1 MVSTSERETFLRAAE
16 MFAEACRQVGAEQWA
31 RPGLGEWD
39 VRALVG
45 HTLRA
50 VTTVATYLG
59 QPAPGTV
66 VCDSAGAYF
75 VASRSIAGADERA
88 VAERG
93 HQGGRD
99 LGPDPTLTVHDAIE
113 RTRSVLATVD
123 DTDRIV
129 ATVVGGMRLDDYLP
143 TRTFELLAH
152 TLDLA
157 QATGVEVEPPAD
169 VVESAVRTAA
179 AALAGTGDGVAF
191 FRHLLG
197 RPGGAHRPLFS

>member
-1 MVSTSERETFLRAAE
+1 MTTNERETFLRAAE
-16 MFAEACRQVGAEQWA
+16 MFAELCGRIGDEQWP

-59 QPAPGTV
+59 QPAPESV
-66 VCDSAGAYF
+66 VCESAGAYF
-75 VASRSIAGADERA
+75 VAARSIAGADDRA

-93 HQGGRD
+93 HQAGRD
-99 LGPDPTLTVHDAIE
+99 LGAEPTTTVRQAVE
-113 RTRSVLATVD
+113 RTRSALTGTSD
-123 DTDRIV
+123 DRLV
-129 ATVVGGMRLDDYLP
+129 ATVVGGMRLADYLP

-152 TLDLA
+152 TIDLA
-157 QATGVEVEPPAD
+157 DATGLAVTPPPE

-179 AALAGTGDGVAF
+179 SAAAGTGDGVAL

-197 RPGGAHRPLFS
+197 RPGGSLRPLFS

>member
-1 MVSTSERETFLRAAE
+1 MITNERETFLRAAE
-16 MFAEACRQVGAEQWA
+16 MFAELCGRIGDEQWP

-59 QPAPGTV
+59 QPAPAEI
-66 VCDSAGAYF
+66 VCESAGAYF
-75 VASRSIAGADERA
+75 VAARSIAGAEDRA

-93 HQGGRD
+93 HQAGRD
-99 LGPDPTLTVHDAIE
+99 LGAEPMTAVRQAVE
-113 RTRSVLATVD
+113 RTRSALAATAD
-123 DTDRIV
+123 DRVV
-129 ATVVGGMRLDDYLP
+129 ATVVGGMRLADYLP

-157 QATGVEVEPPAD
+157 DAIGLEVTPPPE

-179 AALAGTGDGVAF
+179 AAAAGTGDGVAL